1 MTASYMATR
10 LKSLDCSKQEVVGA
24 TAALWKHFESS
35 PLTSGRIMWC
45 KVTFLEIINQL
56 CLRNADNSIVL
67 VTMGNSPN
75 SMSKISHKL
84 TMTEEYLASSANISS
99 LTHTHAG
106 IHSRNN
112 DSLRKEVWT
121 WLHIFMQSC
130 HHFGFWP
137 LTEERREEHSLM

>member
-10 LKSLDCSKQEVVGA
+10 LYSHECSKQEVVGA
-24 TAALWKHFESS
+24 RAALWKHLESS
-35 PLTSGRIMWC
+35 PLTYERIMWC

-75 SMSKISHKL
+75 IMSKIRHKL
-84 TMTEEYLASSANISS
+84 TMTVEYLAPNASISS
-99 LTHTHAG
+99 LTHTHAQ
-106 IHSRNN
+106 NN

-130 HHFGFWP
+130 HCIGFWP
-137 LTEERREEHSLM
+137 LTEERREEHSLT